1 MSCFLKERIRKP
13 QTVHCDSSFRGFSS
27 LDNLVNIN
35 VDFQI
40 LSSTWGQCQTDP
52 PPPSKTSQLVQRI
65 LKWASS
71 FNTTHSCWQHS
82 LSQLTTRPCWLTRS
96 CQEFRRRACSL
107 LIRQAR
113 CLLST
118 ALCVNVAEQD
128 HIIWTQAVHNSS
140 LHHSTWA
147 NTPTSSSREGC
158 TNRWGFGKNDRDMTI
173 YQSARAESKSTSVP
187 PSPLGTA
194 EGHQGCTDGRQDI
207 PPRFC
212 VLVFGVISYSTQHR
226 VGVGVGF
233 YLRSF
238 DPVADSR
245 WIWAFGLI
253 LISFLPAQR
262 QLSFVYCGRQCIRQQ
277 QQ

>member
-1 MSCFLKERIRKP
+1 MLISKFCHL
-13 QTVHCDSSFRGFSS
+13 HG
-27 LDNLVNIN
+27 DNIKLI
-35 VDFQI
+35 
-40 LSSTWGQCQTDP
+40 P
-52 PPPSKTSQLVQRI
+52 HPPSKTSQLVQRI

-233 YLRSF
+233 YLRS
-238 DPVADSR
+238 
-245 WIWAFGLI
+245 
-253 LISFLPAQR
+253 AQR
-262 QLSFVYCGRQCIRQQ
+262 KEREIWISLPGHCPLPPMHSSSAAQLFKYWMLFFLIAVNV
-277 QQ
+277 